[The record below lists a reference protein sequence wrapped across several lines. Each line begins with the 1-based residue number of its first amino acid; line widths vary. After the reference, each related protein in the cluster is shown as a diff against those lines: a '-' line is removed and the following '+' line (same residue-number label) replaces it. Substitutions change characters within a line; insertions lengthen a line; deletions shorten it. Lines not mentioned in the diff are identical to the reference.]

1 VSYEVELEQFSGPLH
16 LLLALIEREELPIT
30 DISLAKVANDYLHYL
45 EVSEV
50 SAEELADFLLIAA
63 KLLWIKSN
71 AILPLPDVQD
81 ETDPGKLVL
90 QLRLYRE
97 FVEAAKE
104 LEERYGTAVMFVR
117 PASASAVV
125 LEPVFHPPAS
135 LNTHMLEEVFRLV
148 LKRLEPFFSLKEASI
163 HRVISIQ
170 EKIRDIRQ
178 VILDRARLSFKDVV
192 DDASNRTEVVVSFLA
207 LLELVKQRIV
217 YAVQDSA
224 FEDITLKRVE

>member
-1 VSYEVELEQFSGPLH
+1 MSYEVELEQFSGPLH

-125 LEPVFHPPAS
+125 LEPVF
-135 LNTHMLEEVFRLV
+135 
-148 LKRLEPFFSLKEASI
+148 
-163 HRVISIQ
+163 SIQ

>member
-1 VSYEVELEQFSGPLH
+1 
-16 LLLALIEREELPIT
+16 
-30 DISLAKVANDYLHYL
+30 
-45 EVSEV
+45 
-50 SAEELADFLLIAA
+50 
-63 KLLWIKSN
+63 
-71 AILPLPDVQD
+71 
-81 ETDPGKLVL
+81 
-90 QLRLYRE
+90 
-97 FVEAAKE
+97 
-104 LEERYGTAVMFVR
+104 
-117 PASASAVV
+117 
-125 LEPVFHPPAS
+125 
-135 LNTHMLEEVFRLV
+135 MLEEVFRLV